1 MNEEYATQSLTALL
15 KAHGSPVSAKEANT
29 ALLMRGLLDYASRPS
44 TDGTATRVFKILT
57 PSGLR
62 FGRNEHAPT
71 VKDQTSPKYFE
82 ETFPEL
88 LSIILGDE
96 AD

>member
-1 MNEEYATQSLTALL
+1 MTEEQPASSLTALL
-15 KAHGSPVSAKEANT
+15 KSHSSPVSAKAANT
-29 ALLMRGLLDYASRPS
+29 VMLMRGILDYASRPS
-44 TDGTATRVFKILT
+44 TDGMEIRRFKILT
-57 PSGLR
+57 PVGLK

-71 VKDQTSPKYFE
+71 VKGQTSPKYFE

-88 LSIILGDE
+88 LSIILGEE

>member
-1 MNEEYATQSLTALL
+1 MGKEQTTKSLTALL
-15 KAHGSPVSAKEANT
+15 KSHGSPVSAKAANT
-29 ALLMRGLLDYASRPS
+29 VMLMRGILDYASRPS
-44 TDGTATRVFKILT
+44 TDGVEIRRFKILT
-57 PSGLR
+57 PAGLK

-71 VKDQTSPKYFE
+71 VKGQTSPKYFE

-88 LSIILGDE
+88 LSIIFGKD

>member
-1 MNEEYATQSLTALL
+1 MTEEQTTISLTALL
-15 KAHGSPVSAKEANT
+15 KAHGSPVSAKAANI
-29 ALLMRGLLDYASRPS
+29 AMLMRGILDYASRPS
-44 TDGTATRVFKILT
+44 TDGTATRGFKILT

-88 LSIILGDE
+88 LSIILGEE